1 MPDMIVVMYVVKVPN
16 RGSPPAILLRESY
29 REDGKV
35 KNRTLANLSSW
46 PEAKVDALTRV
57 LKGAPPP
64 AASLDEAFEITRS
77 LPHGHVA
84 AVLGTARQLG
94 LEELIDPGP
103 SRHRDLVTAMTVAQV
118 IAPDSKLAIARGL
131 REETA
136 ASSLGEV
143 FGLGSCDEDDLYEA
157 MDYLHGRQDAIQDAL
172 AARHLAGGTLVLYD
186 VSSAASGGRTCP
198 LGAIGHPEDGVRGR
212 LQIVYGLLTSPEGIP
227 VAIEVF
233 QGNTG
238 DPATVAA
245 QVTKVKDRFGI
256 AKVVLVGDRGMLTA
270 ARLREDVR
278 PAGLDWITALRA
290 PQVKALVRG
299 GDLQLTLFDT
309 QDLAEI
315 TSPDFPG
322 ERLVA
327 CKNPIGEAERA
338 RKRESLLAAAEAD
351 LAKIAAACAR
361 SRAPLRGKD
370 KIAVRVD
377 RVLARR
383 KVAKHF
389 TLDTG
394 EDHLTYA
401 RDPDSIAAEAAL
413 DGIYVLRTSVAAG
426 DLDSGQVVSSYKAL
440 AQVERAFRAFNTD
453 LDIRPIR
460 HRTQDRVR
468 AHVFLRMLSYYLT
481 WHMHARLAPIL
492 FTDDDKPSAARPSPV
507 APAARS
513 PKARAKAATKHTPA
527 AQPVHSFAT
536 LLADLGTIC
545 LNTIAPADPALPGFR
560 LVTTPTALQRQ
571 AFELLGVSHRLG
583 AA

>member
-1 MPDMIVVMYVVKVPN
+1 MYVVRVPN

-29 REDGKV
+29 REAGKV

-46 PEAKVDALTRV
+46 PEAKVEALARV
-57 LKGAPPP
+57 LKGQPPP
-64 AASLDEAFEITRS
+64 AADLDGAFEITRS

-94 LEELIDPGP
+94 LEELIDPVP
-103 SRHRDLVTAMTVAQV
+103 SRQRDLVMAMAVAQV

-143 FGLGSCDEDDLYEA
+143 LGVGSCDEDDLYAA
-157 MDYLHGRQDAIQDAL
+157 MDYLHARQDTIQDAL

-198 LGAIGHPEDGVRGR
+198 LGAIGHPKDGVRGR

-233 QGNTG
+233 AGNTG
-238 DPATVAA
+238 DPTTVAA

-256 AKVVLVGDRGMLTA
+256 TKVVLVGDRGMLTA

-278 PAGLDWITALRA
+278 PAKLDWITALRA
-290 PQVKALVRG
+290 PQVKALVRD
-299 GDLQLTLFDT
+299 GDLQLTLFD
-309 QDLAEI
+309 QADLAEI

-327 CKNPIGEAERA
+327 CKNPFLEAERA
-338 RKRESLLAAAEAD
+338 RKRESLLAATEAD
-351 LAKIAAACAR
+351 LEKIAAACTR
-361 SRAPLRGKD
+361 TRRPLRGQD
-370 KIAVRVD
+370 TIAVRAD
-377 RVLARR
+377 RILTRR

-389 TLDTG
+389 TIDIG
-394 EDHLTYA
+394 EDHLSYA
-401 RDPDSIAAEAAL
+401 RNQDSIAAEAAL
-413 DGIYVLRTSVAAG
+413 DGIYVLRTSVAAS
-426 DLDSGQVVSSYKAL
+426 DLDSPQVVSSYKAL

-460 HRTQDRVR
+460 HRTEDRVR
-468 AHVFLRMLSYYLT
+468 AHVFLRMISYHLS
-481 WHMHARLAPIL
+481 WHLQARLAALL
-492 FTDDDKPSAARPSPV
+492 FTDDDKPAAQAARLSPV

-513 PKARAKAATKHTPA
+513 PRALAKAATKQTPGDL
-527 AQPVHSFAT
+527 PVHSFAT

-583 AA
+583 VA

>member
-1 MPDMIVVMYVVKVPN
+1 MIVVMYVVRVPN

-46 PEAKVDALTRV
+46 PDAKVDALTRA
-57 LKGAPPP
+57 LKGQPPP
-64 AASLDEAFEITRS
+64 AAPLDEAFEITRS

-94 LEELIDPGP
+94 LDELIDPEP
-103 SRHRDLVTAMTVAQV
+103 SRHRDLVVAMAVAQV

-143 FGLGSCDEDDLYEA
+143 LHLGSCDEDDLYAA
-157 MDYLHGRQDAIQDAL
+157 MDYLHDRQEQIQDTL
-172 AARHLAGGTLVLYD
+172 AARHLGGGTLVLYD
-186 VSSAASGGRTCP
+186 VSSAAFEGRTCP
-198 LGAIGHPEDGVRGR
+198 LGAIGHPKDGVHGR
-212 LQIVYGLLTSPEGIP
+212 LQIVYGLLTSRDGIP

-233 QGNTG
+233 KGNTG
-238 DPATVAA
+238 DPTTVAA

-256 AKVVLVGDRGMLTA
+256 TKVVLVGDRGMLTA

-290 PQVKALVRG
+290 PQVKALVRD
-299 GDLQLTLFDT
+299 GDLQLSLFDV

-315 TSPDFPG
+315 TSPEFPG

-327 CKNPIGEAERA
+327 CKNPFLEAERA
-338 RKRESLLAAAEAD
+338 RKRESLLAATEAN
-351 LAKIAAACAR
+351 LAKIAAACTRA
-361 SRAPLRGKD
+361 RAPLRGRD

-377 RVLARR
+377 RVLRRR

-389 TLDTG
+389 TTEITDDSIG
-394 EDHLTYA
+394 YA
-401 RDPDSIAAEAAL
+401 RDQDSIAAEAKL
-413 DGIYVLRTSVAAG
+413 DGIYVLRTSVASG
-426 DLDSGQVVSSYKAL
+426 DLDSGAVVSSYKAL

-453 LDIRPIR
+453 LGIRPIR
-460 HRTQDRVR
+460 HRTEDRVR
-468 AHVFLRMLSYYLT
+468 AHVFLRMLSYYLS
-481 WHMHARLAPIL
+481 WHLQARLAPLL
-492 FTDDDKPSAARPSPV
+492 FTDDDKPAAQATRTGPV

-513 PKARAKAATKHTPA
+513 PRALAKAATKHTPGDL
-527 AQPVHSFAT
+527 PVHSFT
-536 LLADLGTIC
+536 SLLTDLATIC

-583 AA
+583 VA

>member
-1 MPDMIVVMYVVKVPN
+1 MPN
-16 RGSPPAILLRESY
+16 RGSPPAVLLRESY
-29 REDGKV
+29 REAGKV

-46 PEAKVDALTRV
+46 PEAKVEALARV
-57 LKGAPPP
+57 LKGQPPP
-64 AASLDEAFEITRS
+64 AADLDGAFEITRS

-94 LEELIDPGP
+94 LEELIDPEP
-103 SRHRDLVTAMTVAQV
+103 SRHRDLVVAMAVAQV

-131 REETA
+131 RGQTA
-136 ASSLGEV
+136 ATSLGEV
-143 FGLGSCDEDDLYEA
+143 LHLGGCDEDDLYAA
-157 MDYLHGRQDAIQDAL
+157 MDYLHDRQDTIQDAL

-186 VSSAASGGRTCP
+186 VSSAAFEGRTCP
-198 LGAIGHPEDGVRGR
+198 LGAIGHPKDGVRGR
-212 LQIVYGLLTSPEGIP
+212 LQIVYGLLTSKDGIP

-233 QGNTG
+233 KGNTG

-256 AKVVLVGDRGMLTA
+256 TKVVLVGDRGMLTA

-290 PQVKALVRG
+290 PQVKALVRD
-299 GDLQLTLFDT
+299 GDLQLTLFDV

-315 TSPDFPG
+315 TSPDFPA

-327 CKNPIGEAERA
+327 CKNPFLEAERA
-338 RKRESLLAAAEAD
+338 RKREALLKATEAG
-351 LAKIAAACAR
+351 LEKIAAACTR
-361 SRAPLRGKD
+361 TRRPLRGRD
-370 KIAVRVD
+370 TIAVRTD
-377 RVLARR
+377 RVLTRR

-389 TLDTG
+389 TIDIG
-394 EDHLTYA
+394 DDHLRYA
-401 RDPDSIAAEAAL
+401 RNQDSIAAEAAL
-413 DGIYVLRTSVAAG
+413 DGIYVLRTSVAAT
-426 DLDSGQVVSSYKAL
+426 DLDSPQVVSSYKAL

-460 HRTQDRVR
+460 HRTEDRVR
-468 AHVFLRMLSYYLT
+468 AHVFLRMLSYYLS
-481 WHMHARLAPIL
+481 WHLQARLAALL
-492 FTDDDKPSAARPSPV
+492 FTDDDKPAAQAARPSPV

-513 PKARAKAATKHTPA
+513 PRALAKAATKQTPGDL
-527 AQPVHSFAT
+527 PVHSFAT

-571 AFELLGVSHRLG
+571 AFELLGVTHRLG
-583 AA
+583 VA

>member
-1 MPDMIVVMYVVKVPN
+1 MYVVRVPN

-29 REDGKV
+29 REAGKV

-46 PEAKVDALTRV
+46 PEAKVEALARV
-57 LKGAPPP
+57 LKGQPPP
-64 AASLDEAFEITRS
+64 AADLDGAFEITRS

-94 LEELIDPGP
+94 LEELIDPVP
-103 SRHRDLVTAMTVAQV
+103 SRQRDLVMAMAVAQV

-143 FGLGSCDEDDLYEA
+143 LGVGSCDEDDLYAA
-157 MDYLHGRQDAIQDAL
+157 MDYLHARQDEIQDAL

-186 VSSAASGGRTCP
+186 VSSAAFEGRTCP
-198 LGAIGHPEDGVRGR
+198 LGAIGHPKDGVRGR

-233 QGNTG
+233 AGNTG
-238 DPATVAA
+238 DPTTVAA

-256 AKVVLVGDRGMLTA
+256 TKVVLVGDRGMLTA

-278 PAGLDWITALRA
+278 PAKLDWITALRA
-290 PQVKALVRG
+290 PQVKALVRD
-299 GDLQLTLFDT
+299 GDLQLTLFD
-309 QDLAEI
+309 QADLAEI

-327 CKNPIGEAERA
+327 CKNPFLEAERA
-338 RKRESLLAAAEAD
+338 RKRESLLAATEAD
-351 LAKIAAACAR
+351 LEKITAACTR
-361 SRAPLRGKD
+361 TRRPLRGQD
-370 KIAVRVD
+370 TIAVRAD
-377 RVLARR
+377 RILTRR

-389 TLDTG
+389 TIDIG
-394 EDHLTYA
+394 EDHLSYA
-401 RDPDSIAAEAAL
+401 RNQDSIAAEAAL
-413 DGIYVLRTSVAAG
+413 DGIYVLRTSVAAS
-426 DLDSGQVVSSYKAL
+426 DLDSPQVVSSYKAL

-460 HRTQDRVR
+460 HRTEDRVR
-468 AHVFLRMLSYYLT
+468 AHVFLRMLSYYLS
-481 WHMHARLAPIL
+481 WHLQARLAALL
-492 FTDDDKPSAARPSPV
+492 FTDDDKPAAQAARPSPV

-513 PKARAKAATKHTPA
+513 PRALAKAATKQTPGDL
-527 AQPVHSFAT
+527 PVHSCAT

-583 AA
+583 VA